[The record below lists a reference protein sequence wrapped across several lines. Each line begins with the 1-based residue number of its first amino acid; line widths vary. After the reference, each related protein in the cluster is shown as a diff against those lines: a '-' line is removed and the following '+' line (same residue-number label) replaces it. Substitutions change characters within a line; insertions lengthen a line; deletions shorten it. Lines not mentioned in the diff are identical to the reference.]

1 MDNEFKRVLIAS
13 LMADHFIISKQLGD
27 FEDGNLCCINAT
39 ISDVY
44 KNLLN
49 VFKIE
54 YATWIEPFSG
64 RVNICSPSDD
74 AKDIEQFFEDIEDQF
89 IDINL
94 GVRNNFKILMPQ
106 IYKDGK
112 DLDTVICEKYIDD
125 IEEFMHNA
133 PDLKINIPISNTSNG
148 VAYQTFSLSR

>member
-1 MDNEFKRVLIAS
+1 MSNEFKRVLIAS
-13 LMADHFIISKQLGD
+13 LMADHFIISKQLGE
-27 FEDGNLCCINAT
+27 FENGNLCCRNAT

-54 YATWIEPFSG
+54 YATWIEPISG
-64 RVNICSPSDD
+64 RVNICSPSEDTE
-74 AKDIEQFFEDIEDQF
+74 DIEQFFEDIEDHF
-89 IDINL
+89 ININL
-94 GVRNNFKILMPQ
+94 GVRSNFQILMPQ

-112 DLDTVICEKYIDD
+112 DLDKDVCEKYLND
-125 IEEFMHNA
+125 IEEFIHNA

-148 VAYQTFSLSR
+148 VEYQTFSF